1 MKKSRIAVIIFL
13 GLACQE
19 FNAHAQTETTL
30 YSFGSSPTDGADPS
44 AGLVQGTDGNFYGT
58 TQDGGPYSHGTI
70 FRISPSGTYTN
81 LYSFGGSLTDGNSP
95 VAGLVQGTDGSFYG
109 TTQYGGLIGV
119 GTVFR
124 ISSTGLYTNLYSFG
138 YAPDGFNP
146 YAPLVQGSDGN
157 FYGTTY
163 FGGPRGVGTMFRISP
178 GGAYT
183 NLYSFGSSPA
193 DGNFPVAG
201 LVQGDDD
208 RFYGTT
214 QDGGTYGYGT
224 VFRINPSGAYTNLY
238 SFGGS
243 PADGNDLVAGL
254 VQGSDN
260 NFYGTTF
267 GGGTY
272 GSGTV
277 FRISPTGTYTNLY
290 SFGSFPAD
298 GNGPRAGLVQG
309 SDGNLYG
316 TTFGGGASGSG
327 TVFRISSSGAYTN
340 LYSFGSSPADG
351 NGPGAVLVEGNDGN
365 FYGTTENGGINDE
378 GTVFAFDIG
387 LGPVTNNCKFSI
399 SATNA
404 IFGATGGSG
413 SVSVTSPDSCAWT
426 AISYDS
432 FITIT
437 SGSSGSG
444 NGTVNYTVA
453 PNTSTS
459 SLTGTMA
466 IAGQAFTVTQSSL
479 AAETAS
485 ITVQANPSSAGT
497 VRGGGTYPVG
507 YSVRIVAGAN
517 SGWEFTGW
525 SDNGAQTHD
534 VIVPAGGAAFVAN
547 FISTSNETALVTV
560 QANPSNGGVVGGGGT
575 YPIGSLVRIVAG
587 ANSGWEFTGWSD
599 NGTQT
604 HNITVPAGSAAFTA
618 NFASNACKYSLN
630 ATSAFLPAKGG
641 SKKVN
646 VKVKGNGCGWT
657 AVSNDSFIT
666 IVAGSSGT
674 GNGKVTCAVGANTST
689 NELTGSI
696 TIGGETFT
704 VRQAGAK

>member
-1 MKKSRIAVIIFL
+1 
-13 GLACQE
+13 
-19 FNAHAQTETTL
+19 
-30 YSFGSSPTDGADPS
+30 
-44 AGLVQGTDGNFYGT
+44 
-58 TQDGGPYSHGTI
+58 
-70 FRISPSGTYTN
+70 
-81 LYSFGGSLTDGNSP
+81 
-95 VAGLVQGTDGSFYG
+95 
-109 TTQYGGLIGV
+109 
-119 GTVFR
+119 
-124 ISSTGLYTNLYSFG
+124 
-138 YAPDGFNP
+138 
-146 YAPLVQGSDGN
+146 
-157 FYGTTY
+157 
-163 FGGPRGVGTMFRISP
+163 
-178 GGAYT
+178 
-183 NLYSFGSSPA
+183 
-193 DGNFPVAG
+193 
-201 LVQGDDD
+201 
-208 RFYGTT
+208 
-214 QDGGTYGYGT
+214 
-224 VFRINPSGAYTNLY
+224 
-238 SFGGS
+238 
-243 PADGNDLVAGL
+243 
-254 VQGSDN
+254 
-260 NFYGTTF
+260 
-267 GGGTY
+267 
-272 GSGTV
+272 
-277 FRISPTGTYTNLY
+277 
-290 SFGSFPAD
+290 
-298 GNGPRAGLVQG
+298 
-309 SDGNLYG
+309 
-316 TTFGGGASGSG
+316 
-327 TVFRISSSGAYTN
+327 
-340 LYSFGSSPADG
+340 
-351 NGPGAVLVEGNDGN
+351 VEGNDGN